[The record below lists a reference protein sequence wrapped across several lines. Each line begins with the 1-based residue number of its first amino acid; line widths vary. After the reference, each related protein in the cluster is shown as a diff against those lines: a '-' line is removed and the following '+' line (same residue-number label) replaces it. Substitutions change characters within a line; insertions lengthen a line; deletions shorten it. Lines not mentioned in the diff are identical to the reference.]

1 MKSKHR
7 VVIVGGGFGGLYA
20 AKSLAN
26 KNVDVILMDKKN
38 HHTFQPLL
46 YQVATTVL
54 SPSQIAAPLRH
65 ILRKAKNVEV
75 LLGEVVDFNFTAK
88 KVRLSDLSEIS
99 FDSLI
104 IAAGAR
110 HSYFGHDDW
119 EANAPGLKTVEDATE
134 MRRRILKA
142 FEDAERQAY
151 FSNIDTP
158 VSFAIVGGGPT
169 GVELAGAIAG
179 IARQALVKDF
189 RMINTRRARV
199 MLFEGTDRVL
209 GMFAP
214 ELSSS
219 AKRQLEDLGVE
230 VHLNSMVTAVE
241 SDRIRVGDE
250 WISAN
255 VTLWATGV
263 AASPLGKLVG
273 APVDRAGR
281 ILVNPDLTLPD
292 HPSVSVIGDMAS
304 LNDTKGVEVPGLA
317 SAAMQMGYLA
327 ASNILRKLDG
337 QPPKLFTY
345 KDKGSMATI
354 GRNRAIAQVGAL
366 KMSGFIAWLA
376 WCLVHVLLL
385 IGFKNK
391 ALVLL
396 EWAWSY
402 LSGSGSV
409 RLITGREAREVPMS
423 RVAAEKSEAKKERN

>member
-1 MKSKHR
+1 MTRRHR

-20 AKSLAN
+20 AKSLTN
-26 KNVDVILMDKKN
+26 KDVDVILIDKKN

-75 LLGEVVDFNFTAK
+75 LLGEVVDFNLDAK
-88 KVRLSDLSEIS
+88 RVRLADLSEIS
-99 FDSLI
+99 YDSLI

-119 EANAPGLKTVEDATE
+119 AANAPGLKTVEDATE
-134 MRRRILKA
+134 MRRRVLKV
-142 FEDAERQAY
+142 FEDAEREAY
-151 FSNIDTP
+151 INNSHQP

-189 RMINTRRARV
+189 REIDTRKARV

-214 ELSSS
+214 ELSLR
-219 AKRQLEDLGVE
+219 AKNQLQDLGVE
-230 VHLNSMVTAVE
+230 VHLNSMVTAIE
-241 SDRIRVGDE
+241 PHKIRVGEE
-250 WISAN
+250 WIPAS

-263 AASPLGKLVG
+263 AASPLGKLLN
-273 APVDRAGR
+273 APIDRAGR
-281 ILVNPDLTLPD
+281 ILVNPDLTLPEN
-292 HPSVSVIGDMAS
+292 PSVYVIGDMAS
-304 LNDTKGVEVPGLA
+304 LMDTKGIVVPGLG
-317 SAAMQMGYLA
+317 SSAMQMGHLA
-327 ASNILRKLDG
+327 AKNLLRRIEG
-337 QPPKLFTY
+337 EPPKPFTY
-345 KDKGSMATI
+345 MDKGSMATI
-354 GRNRAIAQVGAL
+354 GRNRAICQIGKL
-366 KMSGFIAWLA
+366 KLSGFVAWIA

-391 ALVLL
+391 ALVLF

-402 LSGSGSV
+402 ITGSGSV
-409 RLITGREAREVPMS
+409 RLITGEESHTPPDANETKSNPKARH
-423 RVAAEKSEAKKERN
+423 KQ